1 MSQMRKKS
9 FSFEE
14 EELTWMNP
22 LLVEW
27 AKENEGKKQSDL
39 VLQLLKDHRDRT
51 PTIKETLDDATST
64 MKEKLSDYSSKS
76 KEAMDGFMGKS
87 KDGLQNMQSKMKTGG
102 EGFMDR
108 LRKAEADVRT
118 KLEDIKAERTQPK
131 DDPEEE

>member
-1 MSQMRKKS
+1 MSHMKKKS

-14 EELTWMNP
+14 EELAWINP

-27 AKENEGKKQSDL
+27 AKENEGKQSDL

-51 PTIKETLDDATST
+51 PTIKETLDEATTT

-76 KEAMDGFMGKS
+76 KEALDGFMGKS

-108 LRKAEADVRT
+108 LRKAEDDVRT
-118 KLEDIKAERTQPK
+118 KLEDIKAERSQPK
-131 DDPEEE
+131 EDPEEE

>member
-1 MSQMRKKS
+1 MSQMKKKS

-14 EELTWMNP
+14 EELSWINP

-27 AKENEGKKQSDL
+27 AKENDGKKQSDL

-51 PTIKETLDDATST
+51 PTLKETLDDATSN

-76 KEAMDGFMGKS
+76 KES
-87 KDGLQNMQSKMKTGG
+87 LQDMQSKMKKGG

-108 LRKAEADVRT
+108 IRKAEADVRT
-118 KLEDIKAERTQPK
+118 KLEDIKAERSQPK
-131 DDPEEE
+131 EEPEEE

>member
-14 EELTWMNP
+14 EELAWINP
-22 LLVEW
+22 LLLEW
-27 AKENEGKKQSDL
+27 TKENEGKKQSDL
-39 VLQLLKDHRDRT
+39 VLQLLKDHRDKG
-51 PTIKETLDDATST
+51 PTLKETLDDATSN

-76 KEAMDGFMGKS
+76 KES
-87 KDGLQNMQSKMKTGG
+87 LQNMQSKIKIGG

-118 KLEDIKAERTQPK
+118 KLEDIKAERSQPK
-131 DDPEEE
+131 EAPKEK

>member
-1 MSQMRKKS
+1 MSQMKKKS

-14 EELTWMNP
+14 EELSWINP

-51 PTIKETLDDATST
+51 PTLKETLDDATTT

-76 KEAMDGFMGKS
+76 KES
-87 KDGLQNMQSKMKTGG
+87 LQNMQSKMKTGG

-118 KLEDIKAERTQPK
+118 KLEDIKAERSKPK
-131 DDPEEE
+131 EEPEEE

>member
-1 MSQMRKKS
+1 MKKKS

-14 EELTWMNP
+14 EELTWINP

-27 AKENEGKKQSDL
+27 AKENEGNQSDL

-51 PTIKETLDDATST
+51 PTLKETLDEATNT

-76 KEAMDGFMGKS
+76 KDS
-87 KDGLQNMQSKMKTGG
+87 LQNMQSKMKTGG

-108 LRKAEADVRT
+108 IRKAETDVRT
-118 KLEDIKAERTQPK
+118 KLEDITAERSKPK
-131 DDPEEE
+131 EDPEEE

>member
-1 MSQMRKKS
+1 MSQMKKKS

-14 EELTWMNP
+14 EELSWINP

-39 VLQLLKDHRDRT
+39 VLQLLREHRDRK
-51 PTIKETLDDATST
+51 PTLKETLDGATSN

-76 KEAMDGFMGKS
+76 KDS
-87 KDGLQNMQSKMKTGG
+87 LQNMQSKMKTGG

-118 KLEDIKAERTQPK
+118 KLEDIKAERSKPK
-131 DDPEEE
+131 EDPKEE

>member
-14 EELTWMNP
+14 EELAWINP

-39 VLQLLKDHRDRT
+39 VLKLLTEHRDRT
-51 PTIKETLDDATST
+51 PTLKETLDDATSS

-76 KEAMDGFMGKS
+76 REALDGFMGKS

-108 LRKAEADVRT
+108 LRKAETDVRT
-118 KLEDIKAERTQPK
+118 KLEDIKAERSQPK
-131 DDPEEE
+131 EDPQEE